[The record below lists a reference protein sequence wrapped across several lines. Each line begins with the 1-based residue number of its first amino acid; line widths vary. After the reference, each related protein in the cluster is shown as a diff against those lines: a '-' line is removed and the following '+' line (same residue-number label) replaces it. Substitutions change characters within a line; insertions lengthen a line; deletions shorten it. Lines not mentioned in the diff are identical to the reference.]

1 MDVFLTGGTGFIGS
15 YVAME
20 LIKRGHRVSIMARN
34 KNKVPELNKVKG
46 IEIVEADIS
55 NRQVIQDM
63 VRGKDACILVAL
75 KYTRKAGWEVLEDD
89 TLPTVFISD
98 IAAKAGVKHFIYT
111 SSTAVNDN
119 VYMIEENKISGLMG
133 NVHTT
138 TKQHPTTFYGAT
150 KAASENFLLAQSYQ
164 TKMRVNFIRPGY
176 TFGNPVIKG
185 GSTQGDTR
193 FRQIVSDAINN
204 KPVKVTK
211 NDGTQFIWAGDLAK
225 LYLKVLESNV
235 NRKTYFGLSKNFVS
249 WDKIGNEAIRRFN
262 SKSKIEVEDREWSDK
277 VTLFEVS
284 DMKNDFGL
292 EFDPWNKILEHLD
305 YYKELESG
313 KSGK

>member
-20 LIKRGHRVSIMARN
+20 LVKHGHKVSILARN

-75 KYTRKAGWEVLEDD
+75 KYTRKTGWEVLEDD

-98 IAAKAGVKHFIYT
+98 MATKAGVKHFIYT

-119 VYMIEENKISGLMG
+119 VYMIEENKTSGLIG

-164 TKMRVNFIRPGY
+164 SKMRINIIRPGY

-185 GSTQGDTR
+185 GSTQGETR
-193 FRQIVSDAINN
+193 FRQIVSNVINN

-225 LYLKVLESNV
+225 LYLKILESEV
-235 NRKTYFGLSKNFVS
+235 NRKTYFGLSKDFVP
-249 WDKIGNEAIRRFN
+249 WEKIGNEAIRRFN
-262 SKSKIEVEDREWSDK
+262 SKSKIEVEDRGWSEK
-277 VTLFEVS
+277 VTLFDVS

-313 KSGK
+313 KNGI